1 MTLKREIDME
11 KTITWVPGYE
21 SIYQISSDGKVW
33 NVKSGATLRGNVNS
47 HGYVVVSLT
56 KDGVKK
62 DCKLHRLLAL
72 AFLPNPNDFDCVNHK
87 DGDKLNNSLDNLEW
101 CTKGYN
107 NRHAREQLGIDFSAK
122 PVCQTT
128 MSGDFV
134 ALWANLSQA
143 AKSVGVT
150 SACVSRCCEGHANS
164 AGGYRWEFAAK
175 AFSDFVAAQKK
186 ESIRRKIAELSAEL
200 ERL

>member
-1 MTLKREIDME
+1 MECQFRSDFARECELARLRCGLTHKR
-11 KTITWVPGYE
+11 W
-21 SIYQISSDGKVW
+21 
-33 NVKSGATLRGNVNS
+33 R
-47 HGYVVVSLT
+47 
-56 KDGVKK
+56 KK
-62 DCKLHRLLAL
+62 RLQTAS
-72 AFLPNPNDFDCVNHK
+72 AAGPCILPNPNDFDCVNHK

-107 NRHAREQLGIDFSAK
+107 NRHAREQLGIDFGAK

-150 SACVSRCCEGHANS
+150 PACVSRCCEGHANS

-175 AFSDFVAAQKK
+175 EFSDFVAAQKK

>member
-1 MTLKREIDME
+1 MTLKKEIDME

-72 AFLPNPNDFDCVNHK
+72 AFLPNPNDYDCVNHK
-87 DGDKLNNSLDNLEW
+87 DGNKLNNSLDNLEW

-107 NRHAREQLGIDFSAK
+107 NRHAREQLDIDFGAK

-134 ALWANLSQA
+134 AFWANLSQA
-143 AKSVGVT
+143 AKSAGV
-150 SACVSRCCEGHANS
+150 SPACIARCCEGYANS
-164 AGGYRWEFAAK
+164 AGGYRWEFAGK
-175 AFSDFVAAQKK
+175 TFSDFVAAQKK